1 MFYFSILLVPGD
13 NEAGASTSMTLQLG
27 GLAVLCS
34 YPTLP
39 LLSMALHS
47 PMNQHSLSLPSV
59 SKPFSL
65 SEITKKKEEREKG
78 MEMGSVH
85 WYLQWIKKHNLLLG
99 FAFKRIVKIFALAP
113 FNTRALYNWKRK
125 GWKGPEDMDPMG
137 PAEFLHENGHQ
148 INILS
153 M

>member
-13 NEAGASTSMTLQLG
+13 IEAGASTSMTLQLG

-59 SKPFSL
+59 SKSL
-65 SEITKKKEEREKG
+65 NRTQKYIS
-78 MEMGSVH
+78 
-85 WYLQWIKKHNLLLG
+85 NLMSCSS
-99 FAFKRIVKIFALAP
+99 
-113 FNTRALYNWKRK
+113 
-125 GWKGPEDMDPMG
+125 GPK
-137 PAEFLHENGHQ
+137 
-148 INILS
+148 
-153 M
+153 